1 MENQAALEIKNISL
15 RFGGVTALDRVSF
28 FVREKEILGL
38 IGPNGAGK
46 SSMLNCINGFYRAQ
60 EGRILFGQEDI
71 TALPPHKI
79 ARLGIGRTF
88 QGIQLYR
95 EMTVLENLLA
105 GRHVKMKSNPL
116 AAFIYWPWVHREE
129 VEHRRAVED
138 IIDFLEIES
147 IRQMVV
153 GALGYGLR
161 KRVDL
166 GRALAIEPKILLLD
180 EPMEGMNVEEKE
192 DMVRF
197 VLDIREAMKIP
208 IVLVEHDME
217 IVMDIADRIITLDF
231 GHKIAEG
238 TPDEVKNEPAVIKA
252 YLGEEGEDI

>member
-1 MENQAALEIKNISL
+1 MENQIALEIKNISL
-15 RFGGVTALDRVSF
+15 SFGGVKALDTVSF
-28 FVREKEILGL
+28 YVKEREILGL
-38 IGPNGAGK
+38 IGPNGSGK
-46 SSMLNCINGFYRAQ
+46 SSMLNCINGFYRPQ
-60 EGRILFGQEDI
+60 KGRILFAQEDI
-71 TALPPHKI
+71 TALPPHRI
-79 ARLGIGRTF
+79 AQLGIGRTF

-129 VEHRRAVED
+129 VEHRRAVEE

-180 EPMEGMNVEEKE
+180 EPMEGMNIEEKE

-217 IVMDIADRIITLDF
+217 IVMDIADRIIALDF

-238 TPDEVKNEPAVIKA
+238 TPDEVKNEPAVIQA
-252 YLGEEGEDI
+252 YLGEAGEDI

>member
-38 IGPNGAGK
+38 IGPNGSGK

>member
-1 MENQAALEIKNISL
+1 MDKEAKLLIKDISL
-15 RFGGVTALDRVSF
+15 SFGGVKALDRVSLH
-28 FVREKEILGL
+28 VNEGEILGL
-38 IGPNGAGK
+38 IGPNGSGK
-46 SSMLNCINGFYRAQ
+46 SSLLNCVNGFYRPNS
-60 EGRILFGQEDI
+60 GRISFLDQDI
-71 TALPPHKI
+71 TGLPPHKI

-105 GRHVKMKSNPL
+105 GRHVKMTSHPL
-116 AAFIYWPWVHREE
+116 ASFIYWPWVHREE

-147 IRQMVV
+147 IRKMVV

-217 IVMDIADRIITLDF
+217 IVMDIADRIIALDF

-238 TPDEVKNEPAVIKA
+238 PPTVVKNEPAVVQA
-252 YLGEEGEDI
+252 YLGEEDEEF